1 MVVVDK
7 LKKKGTK
14 GFLNSYKESTRKV
27 YLSTLRKYFGFVY
40 PELGETYPK
49 NRAYADE
56 FEVFD
61 EKMDELSLAY
71 VKKPEN
77 EFEAHVVSFREE
89 ILGSKAPKTIAGS
102 MAAIFKYLA
111 VNDLEFTKDFKKK
124 IVGVQD
130 DSGISKE
137 KVPTP
142 DELSRIVYNLPPQG
156 RALALALAS
165 GGMRVDEALQLKIS
179 DVELDYVASYLG
191 EDRKQ
196 KDVAIPKIS
205 LRAETTKSGKAR
217 IVFISQEARAELV
230 KWLDNRAQYLQKIK
244 KATGRN
250 PDEDLIFPFS
260 YATFKDMWIVALR
273 KTGLLEKDV
282 VTNRITLRIHNIRK
296 FFRTWGGWSNPDI
309 AEALLGHKKGIQAIY
324 NRKDQAE
331 RLLVEGYKEAEANLT
346 LNKGQV
352 FEAPSQELTDLKSW
366 NRQLL
371 AETEIGRE
379 ERKELRKDIADLKE
393 MVEGLSAYGELMEA
407 ILADK
412 DISKVVQNLRPGVST
427 HKGKAPAY
435 LNEA

>member
-1 MVVVDK
+1 
-7 LKKKGTK
+7 
-14 GFLNSYKESTRKV
+14 
-27 YLSTLRKYFGFVY
+27 
-40 PELGETYPK
+40 
-49 NRAYADE
+49 
-56 FEVFD
+56 
-61 EKMDELSLAY
+61 
-71 VKKPEN
+71 
-77 EFEAHVVSFREE
+77 
-89 ILGSKAPKTIAGS
+89 
-102 MAAIFKYLA
+102 
-111 VNDLEFTKDFKKK
+111 
-124 IVGVQD
+124 
-130 DSGISKE
+130 
-137 KVPTP
+137 
-142 DELSRIVYNLPPQG
+142 
-156 RALALALAS
+156 
-165 GGMRVDEALQLKIS
+165 
-179 DVELDYVASYLG
+179 
-191 EDRKQ
+191 
-196 KDVAIPKIS
+196 
-205 LRAETTKSGKAR
+205 
-217 IVFISQEARAELV
+217 
-230 KWLDNRAQYLQKIK
+230 
-244 KATGRN
+244 
-250 PDEDLIFPFS
+250 
-260 YATFKDMWIVALR
+260 MWIVALR